1 MILEPKLSLSLQSID
16 KIQNLLSNQD
26 ILENIVSVHQCISS
40 TQKEEIEFHSCFLKE
55 LKGQNCQFPKSYFFN
70 SIFENC
76 NFSNTNFSKSTF
88 KKVIFKNCNLIGA
101 NLDSC
106 YFENTQWIN
115 CNLNHVFLSNS
126 SISKTIFSES
136 TLKEGYLNNLTLK
149 NVEFINCNLTLCDFS
164 NTSLKQIDF
173 STDIISGITIY
184 PNDIY
189 GVILNEIQ
197 ALDFLKILGIKI
209 KS

>member
-1 MILEPKLSLSLQSID
+1 MILEPKLPLSLQAID
-16 KIQNLLSNQD
+16 NMQTLLSDQD
-26 ILENIVSVHQCISS
+26 ILENIVSTHQRISYM
-40 TQKEEIEFHSCFLKE
+40 QKEEIEFHSCFLKE
-55 LKGQNCQFPKSYFFN
+55 VEGQNCQFFKSYFSN

-76 NFSNTNFSKSTF
+76 NFSNANFSKSTF
-88 KKVIFKNCNLIGA
+88 KKVVFKNCNLIGA

-106 YFENTQWIN
+106 YLENTQWIN
-115 CNLNHVFLSNS
+115 CNLKNVFLSNS

-136 TLKEGYLNNLTLK
+136 TLKEGYLNSLILK

-164 NTSLKQIDF
+164 KTSLNQIDL

-189 GVILNEIQ
+189 GIILNEIQ